1 MDRILSSFKILHT
14 EIKQNK
20 NIKKKIEY
28 IALKSSWPQPI
39 LEREIFPGLT
49 YLCIL
54 VFFIIALHICEH
66 GY

>member
-28 IALKSSWPQPI
+28 IALKSS
-39 LEREIFPGLT
+39 
-49 YLCIL
+49 
-54 VFFIIALHICEH
+54 
-66 GY
+66 